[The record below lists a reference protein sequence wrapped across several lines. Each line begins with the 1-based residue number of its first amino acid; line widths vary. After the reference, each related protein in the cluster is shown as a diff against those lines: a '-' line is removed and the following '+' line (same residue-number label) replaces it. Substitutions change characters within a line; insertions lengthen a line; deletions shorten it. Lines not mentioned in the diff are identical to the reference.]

1 MGSVPIQFS
10 VPSLKGTSM
19 PSSNETRKPLL
30 PQHRK
35 LIEDSGIDE
44 RIISVRGYYS
54 EEVKSDLAKLG
65 FSYAQRMV
73 PALVVPIWGLD
84 GQVLVHQIRPDQPRS
99 SRGKFVKYE
108 TPSGAK
114 LAIDVPPSVRE
125 KVLSVKEPLFITE
138 GIRKA
143 DAAATFELACLGLMG
158 VYGWKQQEDFWKSIP
173 LDQRDVYIVFDSDI
187 STNVNV
193 ARAAAG
199 LFAHLE
205 SMGAKPHVV
214 MLPADGKKKVGLD
227 DFLKA
232 QKTPDGLY
240 SLAKPQPPTFHSHD
254 AARSGAQY
262 GADENGM
269 FKIAMTDE
277 GPVHQPITNFSVQIV
292 SETVY
297 TRQQD
302 THRELEIVATVRGK
316 SLTVEVPAEEFE
328 RMSWVIPKLGAEA
341 IIYPGYG
348 AKDEA
353 RAAIQTLSPNI
364 RQLVGIEKLGWNE
377 LNRQHFYVHAGGVIG
392 KDTSTRTDSCVQNRP
407 AANQQQ
413 EKGLRLNQ
421 GEGTIS
427 RVEVNTLGIRMR
439 IPKALS
445 RYRFEEPS
453 SGNQLTQ
460 DIRESMKLLTLAPL
474 RISVP
479 VYCAIWCALSGD
491 VDFSIHLYGSTGCF
505 KTEYAALAT
514 QHFGAGLDARN
525 LPANWSSTS
534 NYIRAL
540 SAYAGNVVLPVDD
553 FVPTGSQYD
562 IEKSN
567 RAAED
572 VFRSQG
578 NSAGRG
584 RCYRDGTPQETEQ
597 PKCMMFS
604 TGEVRPSGH
613 SLTSRV
619 LTLEIN
625 PGDIAD
631 RGDEAK
637 MRKLTEAQRTAKSG
651 AYSRA
656 TAAYIQYFAS
666 DFENNQKEL
675 KEQSE
680 RFRDMFASSCGHART
695 SDAAGKLLAG
705 LDLFL
710 SFAVDVGAIDDE
722 TFEKVWKMAH
732 EGLYE
737 VLQHQDQE
745 QSDESPVSRFLEL
758 LQTAL
763 STGRAHLAYI
773 LSPEEEG
780 SSFGSPTYFGYLE
793 KTIPVTNPAPSQ
805 PVVSESPAASEAQ
818 EETLEPVRT
827 EYKKI
832 FIPQGQ
838 RIGWKKLDDL
848 YFEPKESLAMVQRLA
863 KDMNQPP
870 IPMNPKALGKR
881 LAESGLL
888 CSSRKDRNVSRVSIE
903 GRKQDVFHIKID
915 DFLEIERTEGDF
927 VDDRNELEFQEK
939 EEAEKRLEQQARLR
953 KARRDKVSG
962 WRQEQLIKL
971 IPD

>member
-1 MGSVPIQFS
+1 MPIQLS
-10 VPSLKGTSM
+10 VPSLKGTRMSIL
-19 PSSNETRKPLL
+19 NETRKPLL

-125 KVLSVKEPLFITE
+125 KVLLVKEPLFITE

-143 DAAATFELACLGLMG
+143 DAAASFGLACLGLMG

-214 MLPADGKKKVGLD
+214 SLPADGKRKVGLD
-227 DFLKA
+227 DFLKT
-232 QKTPDGLY
+232 QGTPDGLF
-240 SLAKPQPPTFHSHD
+240 SLAKAEPPTFHSND

-262 GADENGM
+262 GADENGI
-269 FKIAMTDE
+269 FKIIMTDE
-277 GPVHQPITNFSVQIV
+277 GPVHHPITNFSAQIV
-292 SETVY
+292 AETVY
-297 TRQQD
+297 TRQQE
-302 THRELEIVATVRGK
+302 THRELEILATVGGK

-328 RMSWVIPKLGAEA
+328 RMSWVIPRLGAEA

-364 RQLVGIEKLGWNE
+364 RQLIGIEKLGWQEGNG
-377 LNRQHFYVHAGGVIG
+377 QHFFAHAGGVIG
-392 KDTSTRTDSCVQNRP
+392 KDLSAGTDSCLQNRP
-407 AANQQQ
+407 TAKDKQG
-413 EKGLRLNQ
+413 KGLRLNQ
-421 GEGTIS
+421 DEGTIS

-453 SGNQLTQ
+453 IGNQLKQ
-460 DIRESMKLLTLAPL
+460 DIRDSMKLLTLAPL

-479 VYCAIWCALSGD
+479 VYCAIWYAGSGD
-491 VDFSIHLYGSTGCF
+491 ADFSIHLYGSTGCF

-631 RGDEAK
+631 RDDEAK

-710 SFAVDVGAIDDE
+710 SFAVEVGAIDDE
-722 TFEKVWKMAH
+722 KFEKVWKMAH
-732 EGLYE
+732 DGLYE
-737 VLQHQDQE
+737 VLQLQDQE

-763 STGRAHLAYI
+763 STGRAHLSYM
-773 LSPEEEG
+773 LPPEDEG
-780 SSFGSPTYFGYLE
+780 NSFGSPTYFGHLE
-793 KTIPVTNPAPSQ
+793 TTISVDK
-805 PVVSESPAASEAQ
+805 EASELPDASAKPASK
-818 EETLEPVRT
+818 EVDDETSEASKT
-827 EYKKI
+827 EYKKH

-848 YFEPKESLAMVQRLA
+848 YFEPKESLAMAQRLA

-870 IPMNPKALGKR
+870 IPLTHKALGKR

-903 GRKQDVFHIKID
+903 GQKQDVFHIKLD
-915 DFLEIERTEGDF
+915 DFIEIERCEGDF
-927 VDDRNELEFQEK
+927 VDDRNELAFQEK

-953 KARRDKVSG
+953 KARRDKANS
-962 WRQEQLIKL
+962 WSQEQLKKL